1 MLDIFKKKHKHEKH
15 QDLALFVSKGKPHKI
30 GLASL
35 KEYEQMFHPLV
46 ETRISKPNTRIW
58 KITDLTH
65 LKVEEIVMGYYSEVV
80 KKKEYFPGRFGD
92 WIKCSKFEIGE
103 DTYLLLDYIGQAA
116 WNKASIAADLGIFVK
131 SGPKHY
137 FISIIRKNPPA
148 AGTQAI
154 LGGFTNV
161 GQAWDSGIYTMLREA
176 DEESNLKIEYSGNM
190 EELRENY
197 EIAEI
202 PVIVNGFEK
211 IDPKL
216 KKLPAVIHYIT
227 LIPTSEQERNA
238 DGTKRVYATFAYA
251 LYIDVG
257 QVLVDEEILKK
268 VFEAGD
274 DAEAVVINNV
284 TKAIIGNPKECK
296 EKPEFGM
303 EHHGELFEKMV
314 IFYKIHLL

>member
-1 MLDIFKKKHKHEKH
+1 
-15 QDLALFVSKGKPHKI
+15 LALFVSEGEPHKI
-30 GLASL
+30 GLAPL
-35 KEYEQMFHPLV
+35 KDYEQMSHPLV
-46 ETRISKPNTRIW
+46 ETRISKSNTRLWNIS
-58 KITDLTH
+58 DLPNS
-65 LKVEEIVMGYYSEVV
+65 KVEEIVMGYYTEAV

-92 WIKCSKFEIGE
+92 WIKFSKFEVGE
-103 DTYLLLDYIGQAA
+103 DTYLLLDYMGQAA
-116 WNKASIAADLGIFVK
+116 WNKASIAADSGIFVK
-131 SGPKHY
+131 SGPSHY
-137 FISIIRKNPPA
+137 FVSIIRKNPPA

-161 GQAWDSGIYTMLREA
+161 GRVWDSGIYTMLREA
-176 DEESNLKIEYSGNM
+176 HEESNLKIEYQGNM

-197 EIAEI
+197 EIDEI
-202 PVIVNGFEK
+202 PVIVHGFEK

-216 KKLPAVIHYIT
+216 KNLSATIHYIT

-257 QVLVDEEILKK
+257 QVQVPVNEGNLRA
-268 VFEAGD
+268 VFKAGD

-284 TKAIIGNPKECK
+284 TQVILGDPKECK

-303 EHHGELFEKMV
+303 NHHGELFEKMV
-314 IFYKIHLL
+314 VFYKTHLL